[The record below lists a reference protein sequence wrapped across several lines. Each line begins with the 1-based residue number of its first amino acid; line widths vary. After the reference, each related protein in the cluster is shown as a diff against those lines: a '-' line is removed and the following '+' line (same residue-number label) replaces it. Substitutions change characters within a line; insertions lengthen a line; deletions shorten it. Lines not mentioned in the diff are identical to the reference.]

1 MQHIR
6 YFSLIFIFLLF
17 FESLSLC
24 ASIESNEN
32 VDLALDSGKI
42 VVLYFWQSDCP
53 SCDSVDVSMT
63 SIETMYGDSIVLFRL
78 NLDQG
83 ETVLETRYSVSVT
96 PTVVIFDSLGRIFD
110 TLAGAKTLSYY
121 IDRID
126 AAFAVEGG
134 FREEANKYYD
144 NALLFFNIE
153 KYSNA
158 KQYFMKARELY
169 SKLGDVTKTILCDQ
183 FVQKSDNYVDAT
195 SYLEQADDS
204 FLEEDY
210 VLAKSNYNVALS
222 YYLNL
227 NDLDKI
233 DYCNLQIDKCDLYP
247 SLEENMTIAQRY
259 VYEHKYASAKVAL
272 IEIRNGYEQLG
283 EEEKVVEIE
292 NTIKLC
298 SDYILANQ
306 YFSDA
311 TTAINNKNYEV
322 AISNFIEAKNIY
334 ISYNDEEKIMLC
346 DQNIAIA
353 NQLLDLQ
360 TSTTPPPNGLE
371 TDYSKYYPY
380 AAFIGFCVLILSGII
395 IYYTKR
401 KKNKLSVSSFS
412 SKVPAID
419 RISKQLDISSDKN
432 TIEET
437 EILSEEEDKESSFIP
452 EDPFNSYKSNTI
464 ESKNELLSN
473 FLQWAE
479 ELVKELDNAN
489 SKDYFIYRDKLD
501 QLYSFF
507 TRSFSSDEAY
517 LDKDLLSLVNERIHI
532 CQTKLTDL
540 IDII

>member
-17 FESLSLC
+17 FESFSFC
-24 ASIESNEN
+24 ASLESNEN

-42 VVLYFWQSDCP
+42 VVLYFWQSDCS
-53 SCDSVDVSMT
+53 SCGSVDVSMT

-83 ETVLETRYSVSVT
+83 EIVLETRYSVSVT

-126 AAFAVEGG
+126 AAFAAEGG
-134 FREEANKYYD
+134 FRDEANKYYD

-158 KQYFMKARELY
+158 KQYFTKARELY
-169 SKLGDVTKTILCDQ
+169 SKIGDVTKTILCDQ
-183 FVQKSDNYVDAT
+183 FIQKSDKYMDAAL
-195 SYLEQADDS
+195 YLEQADDN

-210 VLAKSNYNVALS
+210 LLAKSNYNVALS

-227 NDLDKI
+227 NDLDKM
-233 DYCNLQIDKCDLYP
+233 DYCSLQIDKCDLYP
-247 SLEENMTIAQRY
+247 SLEENMIIAQRY

-283 EEEKVVEIE
+283 ETEKVVEIE

-311 TTAINNKNYEV
+311 TVAINNKNYEV
-322 AISNFIEAKNIY
+322 AISNFNEAKNIY
-334 ISYNDEEKIMLC
+334 ISYGDEEKIMLC

-353 NQLLDLQ
+353 NQLLELQ
-360 TSTTPPPNGLE
+360 VSITPPPAGLG

-380 AAFIGFCVLILSGII
+380 VAFIVFCVLIIGGII

-401 KKNKLSVSSFS
+401 KKNKSGVSSS

-419 RISKQLDISSDKN
+419 RISKQLDISFDKN
-432 TIEET
+432 TIEEA
-437 EILSEEEDKESSFIP
+437 EILSEEEDKEPSFIP
-452 EDPFNSYKSNTI
+452 EDPFNSYKSTTI
-464 ESKNELLSN
+464 EAKNELLSN